1 MELFPLIRD
10 LALILG
16 VAAVFALIFQRIHQP
31 LVLGY
36 LLAGLIIGP
45 YTPSTPMIV
54 DIPSVKMWAELGVI
68 FLMFTLGLEFSF
80 NKLGRVGLTAGF
92 TASFE
97 AAAMIFLGYGV
108 GRLQG
113 WSFRD
118 SLFLGAMLSIS
129 STTIIIKT
137 LDELKLKRRRFAELI
152 FGILIVE
159 DLLAILILVGLS
171 TFFSSQTFSL
181 MTLLYSAGKLV
192 FVIGTWI
199 LGGYFLLPRVV
210 RYVGR
215 VGSDETLM
223 ILSIGLCLSL
233 VVIAAKF
240 HYSAALGAFIMGS
253 ILAESS
259 ESNRIE
265 ELMRPLRDLFA
276 SVFFVSVGMLLNP
289 SIIIQHF
296 WTIILVAGVTIV
308 GKIVSSTLGAL
319 ITGQTLRTSVQV
331 GFGLAQIG
339 EFSFIIAGLGLSLGV
354 TSDFIYPVGVAVS
367 LITTFTTPYLI
378 RSSHSVAVFLESA
391 LPTPVQTVLNGYVA
405 WQQERLADLALMH
418 SFYQRALRWVLNGIL
433 VTALFLMVGEWVT
446 PWIEKSIEGE
456 FLASLISWAVSI
468 LLSAP
473 FIWAMSVAF
482 IRHLPSEE
490 LSPEILAG
498 SENKLSFIPKGVALF
513 VGRLLTLIWMGI
525 LSLEFFSLGF
535 IFLLLLL
542 LFIVLFIVQAR
553 QLEASYGWFE
563 AQFLSAFGGTDKTAK
578 SVDLQRAFA
587 PWDAHLIRIKVNPNS
602 DFVLKQLANTQ
613 LKARFGLNVVA
624 IQRGMQLMVSPSRQ
638 ELVLPG
644 DELLVLGT
652 DDQIEKVRKKIENP
666 SRDLDASRH
675 ISGYQLKHLKL
686 ETGSPLIG
694 KMIKAS
700 GIREDFES
708 VIVGIEH
715 QGQRILNP
723 GADLLLSQGDLIWV
737 VGKTDH
743 VEALTRLSQNRTND
757 S

>member
-16 VAAVFALIFQRIHQP
+16 VAAVFALVFQRIGQP

-36 LLAGLIIGP
+36 LFAGLIIGP
-45 YTPSTPMIV
+45 YTPSTPMIADV
-54 DIPSVKMWAELGVI
+54 ESIKMWAELGVI
-68 FLMFTLGLEFSF
+68 FLMFNLGLEFSF
-80 NKLGRVGLTAGF
+80 NKLSRVGLTAGF

-97 AAAMIFLGYGV
+97 AAAMILLGYWV
-108 GRLQG
+108 GRLHG

-171 TFFSSQTFSL
+171 TFVSSSSFSWL
-181 MTLLYSAGKLV
+181 TLLFSACKLV
-192 FVIGTWI
+192 FVIGTWF
-199 LGGYFLLPRVV
+199 LGGYFILPRFV

-215 VGSDETLM
+215 FGSDETLM
-223 ILSIGLCLSL
+223 LLSVGLCLFL
-233 VVIAAKF
+233 VVIASKF

-265 ELMRPLRDLFA
+265 ELLRPLRDLFA
-276 SVFFVSVGMLLNP
+276 AVFFVSVGMLLNP
-289 SIIIQHF
+289 AVIFQHF
-296 WTIILVAGVTIV
+296 WTILCVALVTIV
-308 GKIVSSTLGAL
+308 GKILSSTLGAL
-319 ITGQTLRTSVQV
+319 ITGQTLRTSIQV

-354 TSDFIYPVGVAVS
+354 TSEFIYPVGVAVS

-378 RSSHSVAVFLESA
+378 RSSHSVAVFVENA
-391 LPTPVQTVLNGYVA
+391 LPAPVQTVLSGYVA
-405 WQQERLADLALMH
+405 WLQERRADLALMH
-418 SFYQRALRWVLNGIL
+418 LFYKRALRWGLNGIL
-433 VTALFLMVGEWVT
+433 VTALFLLVGEFVT
-446 PWIEKSIEGE
+446 PWVEKSVEGE
-456 FLASLISWAVSI
+456 FLVSLISWAISV

-473 FIWAMSVAF
+473 FIWAMSVTF
-482 IRHLPSEE
+482 VRILPPEE
-490 LSPEILAG
+490 VVSDESQAV
-498 SENKLSFIPKGVALF
+498 EVRRSFIPRSVALF
-513 VGRLLTLIWMGI
+513 AGRLLTLVWTGI

-535 IFLLLLL
+535 TVLLLLL
-542 LFIVLFIVQAR
+542 LFILLFIVQAG
-553 QLEASYGWFE
+553 QLESSYEWFE
-563 AQFLSAFGGTDKTAK
+563 AQFLAAFEGGHKTPK

-613 LKARFGLNVVA
+613 LKAQFGLNVVA
-624 IQRGMQLMVSPSRQ
+624 IQRGMQLMVSPNRQ

-652 DDQIEKVRKKIENP
+652 DDQIEKVRRKIESP
-666 SRDLDASRH
+666 SRDLDASKH
-675 ISGYQLKHLKL
+675 ISNYQLRHLKL
-686 ETGSPLIG
+686 EPGSPLIG

-700 GIREDFES
+700 GIREEFES

-723 GADLLLSQGDLIWV
+723 AADWFLSQGDLIWV
-737 VGKTDH
+737 VGSGPILIRRGGK
-743 VEALTRLSQNRTND
+743 V
-757 S
+757 

>member
-1 MELFPLIRD
+1 MELFPLIKD

-16 VAAVFALIFQRIHQP
+16 VAAIFAVIFQRIRQP

-45 YTPSTPMIV
+45 HIPSTPMIV

-97 AAAMIFLGYGV
+97 AVAMIFLGYGV
-108 GRLQG
+108 GRFQG
-113 WSFRD
+113 WSTRD

-171 TFFSSQTFSL
+171 TFVSADNFSWI
-181 MTLLYSAGKLV
+181 TLLYSAGKLV
-192 FVIGTWI
+192 FVIGTWF
-199 LGGYFLLPRVV
+199 LGGYFVLPRVIK
-210 RYVGR
+210 YVGR

-233 VVIAAKF
+233 VVIAAMF

-253 ILAESS
+253 ILAEST

-276 SVFFVSVGMLLNP
+276 AVFFVSVGMLLDP
-289 SIIIQHF
+289 AVIMEHF
-296 WTIILVAGVTIV
+296 GTVLLIAAVTIG
-308 GKIVSSTLGAL
+308 GKILSSTVGAM

-378 RSSHSVAVFLESA
+378 RSSHSVAVWIESK
-391 LPTPVQTVLNGYVA
+391 LPKSVQTVLNGYVA
-405 WQQERLADLALMH
+405 WQQDRRADLALMH
-418 SFYQRALRWVLNGIL
+418 VFYRRALLWGLNGIL
-433 VTALFLMVGEWVT
+433 VTAAFLGVGEFVT
-446 PWIEKSIEGE
+446 PWVEKSVEGP
-456 FLASLISWAVSI
+456 FLVSLISWGGAI
-468 LLSAP
+468 LLCAP

-482 IRHLPSEE
+482 ARELPPTDPGE
-490 LSPEILAG
+490 LKRS
-498 SENKLSFIPKGVALF
+498 SIPKGVALF
-513 VGRLLTLIWMGI
+513 VGRFLTLIWMGV
-525 LSLEFFSLGF
+525 LSLEFFSLAF
-535 IFLLLLL
+535 TVLLMLLLS
-542 LFIVLFIVQAR
+542 IVLFIAQSK
-553 QLEASYGWFE
+553 QLESSYQWFE
-563 AQFLSAFGGTDKTAK
+563 SQFLSAFQGEEKTSK
-578 SVDLQRAFA
+578 TLDFQRAFA
-587 PWDAHLIRIKVNPNS
+587 PWDAHLIRIKVDPNS
-602 DFVLKQLANTQ
+602 DFVLKQLANTH

-666 SRDLDASRH
+666 SRDLDRSQH
-675 ISGYQLKHLKL
+675 ISNYQLKHLKL
-686 ETGSPLIG
+686 EPESPLIG
-694 KMIKAS
+694 KMIKSS
-700 GIREDFES
+700 GIREEFEA

-723 GADLLLSQGDLIWV
+723 AADLFLSQGDLIWV
-737 VGKTDH
+737 VGKNEH
-743 VEALTRLSQNRTND
+743 VEALGRLSQGKVT
-757 S
+757 STV